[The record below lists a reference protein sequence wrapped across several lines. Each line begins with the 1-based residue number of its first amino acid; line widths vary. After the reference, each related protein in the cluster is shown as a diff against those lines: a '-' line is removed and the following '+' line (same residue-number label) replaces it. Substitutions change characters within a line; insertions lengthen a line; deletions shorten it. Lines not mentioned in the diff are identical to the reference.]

1 MKESLFDIFS
11 KHTNWEDL
19 NNGERYIEMKQAA
32 NIYGD
37 SLLSLGDRWIKAVE
51 YDIEEISTM
60 EPPHTHFNKDRQTN
74 YRISVFD
81 FLLIIRN
88 ALESHGFVINEL
100 DHVTQWKL
108 GVKGKGIQIEDGLS
122 RDEAGRLYNKLKKQ
136 GFRVCYYRELCSN
149 LYTVIAY
156 KGKTKNKI
164 PTMEQQKR
172 GNYHTEIP
180 HSKPQ
185 ATIQTLDNKTPFEE
199 LKEEW
204 GKGKARLIII
214 RLEEKG
220 IITANGDVYIWKINN
235 EHGYSKSLYAYFVY
249 KASEKLGWRE
259 GKNKDRIPWKKFNPL
274 FPNVSENQNSRNA
287 DLTNIKKEKSIPSL
301 AYVIDGILN
310 WKS

>member
-19 NNGERYIEMKQAA
+19 NNGESIIEMKQAA

-51 YDIEEISTM
+51 YDIDEICRL
-60 EPPHTHFNKDRQTN
+60 EPPHTHFNKDRQEN
-74 YRISVFD
+74 YRLSVSEFVG
-81 FLLIIRN
+81 N
-88 ALESHGFVINEL
+88 VAAALKSHGLDINEL

-122 RDEAGRLYNKLKKQ
+122 RDEAGRLYDKLKKQ

-156 KGKTKNKI
+156 KGKTKNTI
-164 PTMEQQKR
+164 PTVEQQKR
-172 GNYHTEIP
+172 GNYHTETP
-180 HSKPQ
+180 SSKPRT
-185 ATIQTLDNKTPFEE
+185 TIQTLDDITTFKK
-199 LKEEW
+199 LQEEW
-204 GKGKARLIII
+204 EKGKPKLIIM

-220 IITANGDVYIWKINN
+220 IITANGDVYNWKIDN
-235 EHGYSKSLYAYFVY
+235 EHGYSKSLYVYFVY

-287 DLTNIKKEKSIPSL
+287 DLTDIKKEKSIPSL